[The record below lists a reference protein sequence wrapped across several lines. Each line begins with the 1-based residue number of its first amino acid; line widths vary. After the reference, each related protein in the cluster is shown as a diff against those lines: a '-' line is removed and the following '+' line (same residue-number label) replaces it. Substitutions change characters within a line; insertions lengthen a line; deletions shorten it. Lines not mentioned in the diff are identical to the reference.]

1 MPRFMHYELNSTH
14 DPKLQSWVAS
24 ANDPMTDFPIQNL
37 PFCVFKK
44 EDQAPRIGVGIGDFV
59 LDLNF
64 AVELFN
70 LDRELADQ
78 CKGATIDA
86 LLNLNVEARAQLRSG
101 LSKFLSQSNQSITQ
115 HEIIVEHLLFR
126 QSEVEFLMPATIR
139 NYTDFYCSIFHAT
152 NIGSMFRPDNP
163 LLPNYKHLPIGYH
176 GRASSVVISD
186 TKIKRPSGQT
196 NPNDEAMPMFGKSK
210 MLDYEL
216 EIGAFVA
223 QGNALGEPVNIEDAE
238 RYLFGL
244 CLVNDWSAR
253 DMQRWEYQPLGPF
266 LAKSFATS
274 ISPFVVTMEALAP
287 FRVPAFLREADD
299 PPPLPYLSSEETQKL
314 GGVALNLEVFITSQ
328 KMREAKMPP
337 MKLSHGNAHDL
348 YWTMSQMLTH
358 HASNGCNL
366 QSGDLIASGTISGAT
381 KDSRGSLMELTWRG
395 TQPLQLLT
403 GEVRKFL
410 ENGDEV
416 VMKGFCE
423 REGFRR
429 IGFGACRGMIIE

>member
-1 MPRFMHYELNSTH
+1 MRYEINHTH
-14 DPKLQSWVAS
+14 DPKLESWVES
-24 ANDPMTDFPIQNL
+24 ANDPATDFPIQNL
-37 PFCVFKK
+37 PFCVFKHN
-44 EDQAPRIGVGIGDFV
+44 DQTPRIGVGIGDFV

-70 LDRELADQ
+70 LDRELADK
-78 CKGATIDA
+78 CKGSSIDA
-86 LLNLNVEARAQLRSG
+86 LLDLSVESRAQLRSG
-101 LSKFLSQSNQSITQ
+101 LSKFLSRENQSITG
-115 HEIIVEHLLFR
+115 HEIILAQLLFPNT
-126 QSEVEFLMPATIR
+126 EVEFLKPATIR

-163 LLPNYKHLPIGYH
+163 LLSNYKHIPIGYH
-176 GRASSVVISD
+176 GRASSIVVSG
-186 TKIKRPSGQT
+186 TPVKRPNGQT
-196 NPNDEAMPMFGKSK
+196 NPHDAAMPIFGKSK

-216 EIGAFVA
+216 EIGALVA
-223 QGNALGEPVNIEDAE
+223 QGNALGEPVNIDDAE

-253 DMQRWEYQPLGPF
+253 DLQRWEYQPLGPF

-274 ISPFVVTMEALAP
+274 MSPFVVTMEALAP
-287 FRVPAFLREADD
+287 FRVPAFQRAPDD
-299 PPPLPYLSSEETQKL
+299 PQPLSYLHSNENNNF
-314 GGVALNLEVFITSQ
+314 GGINLNLEVFIASQ
-328 KMREAKMPP
+328 KMREENLAP
-337 MKLSHGNAHDL
+337 MKLSRGNASDL

-366 QSGDLIASGTISGAT
+366 QSGDLIASGTISGAS

-395 TQPLQLLT
+395 TEPLNLPS

-410 ENGDEV
+410 EDGDEV
-416 VMKGFCE
+416 IMQGGCE

-429 IGFGACRGMIIE
+429 IGFGACRGIVIA

>member
-1 MPRFMHYELNSTH
+1 MQYEINQTH
-14 DPKLQSWVAS
+14 DPNLESWVES
-24 ANDPMTDFPIQNL
+24 ANNPTTDFPIQNL
-37 PFCVFKK
+37 PFCVFK
-44 EDQAPRIGVGIGDFV
+44 QADDDPRIGVAIGDFV

-70 LDRELADQ
+70 LDRELTES
-78 CKGATIDA
+78 CKGSTIDA
-86 LLNLNVEARAQLRSG
+86 LLELSVESRAQLRSG
-101 LSKFLSQSNQSITQ
+101 LSKFLSRENQSITA
-115 HEIIVEHLLFR
+115 HKIILDELLLPLN
-126 QSEVEFLMPATIR
+126 EVEFLKPATIR

-176 GRASSVVISD
+176 GRASSVVISG
-186 TKIKRPSGQT
+186 TPVKRPSGQA
-196 NPNDEAMPMFGKSK
+196 NLNDEPMPIFGKSK

-223 QGNALGEPVNIEDAE
+223 QGNTLGEPVNIDDAE

-253 DMQRWEYQPLGPF
+253 DIQRWEYQPLGPF
-266 LAKSFATS
+266 LAKSFGTS

-287 FRVPAFLREADD
+287 FRVPAFQRD
-299 PPPLPYLSSEETQKL
+299 PNDPQPLPYLNSEDTHQV
-314 GGVALNLEVFITSQ
+314 GGINLNLEVFISSN
-328 KMREAKMPP
+328 KMREENLAP
-337 MKLSHGNAHDL
+337 MQLSQGNARDL

-366 QSGDLIASGTISGAT
+366 QAGDLIASGTISGAT
-381 KDSRGSLMELTWRG
+381 KASLGSLIELTWRG
-395 TQPLQLLT
+395 TEPLNLPN
-403 GEVRKFL
+403 GETRKFL
-410 ENGDEV
+410 EDGDEV
-416 VMKGFCE
+416 IMTGFCE

-429 IGFGACRGMIIE
+429 IGFGACRGIIC